1 MCFSSPKAPK
11 LPPPTVATEQA
22 ETQIDEAGVQA
33 KEGLRK
39 RLRALSGYSSTAL
52 TGGGGPY
59 GTPSVG
65 KTSLGA

>member
-1 MCFSSPKAPK
+1 MCFSSPAAPKAPV
-11 LPPPTVATEQA
+11 LNETPSA
-22 ETQIDEAGVQA
+22 ETQIDAAGQQA
-33 KEGLRK
+33 NQSLRK
-39 RLRALSGYSSTAL
+39 RLRSLAGYQSTAL

>member
-1 MCFSSPKAPK
+1 MCFSSPKPPKAPVE
-11 LPPPTVATEQA
+11 PAPA
-22 ETQIDEAGVQA
+22 EVQLDEAGRQA
-33 KEGLRK
+33 NEGLRK
-39 RLRALSGYSSTAL
+39 RLRSLAGYSSTAL